1 MQEQMYQHIT
11 SELATNIANQAIEIA
26 ELKAV
31 SANYKGALEQVQEEL
46 AAYKSLIDGNDKL
59 RKMFEEEKGKGGAA

>member
-11 SELATNIANQAIEIA
+11 NELGSKIANQAIEIA

-31 SANYKGALEQVQEEL
+31 SANYKVALEQAQEEL
-46 AAYKSLIDGNDKL
+46 AAYKSVIDSNDKL
-59 RKMFEEEKGKGGAA
+59 RKMFEEEKGKGGVA

>member
-11 SELATNIANQAIEIA
+11 NELGTKIANQAIEIA

-46 AAYKSLIDGNDKL
+46 ATYKSVIGGNDKL
-59 RKMFEEEKGKGGAA
+59 RKMFEEEKGKGGVA

>member
-11 SELATNIANQAIEIA
+11 NELGSKIANQAIEIA

-31 SANYKGALEQVQEEL
+31 SANYKGALEQAQEEL
-46 AAYKSLIDGNDKL
+46 AAYKSVIDGNDKL
-59 RKMFEEEKGKGGAA
+59 RKMFEEEKGKGGVA